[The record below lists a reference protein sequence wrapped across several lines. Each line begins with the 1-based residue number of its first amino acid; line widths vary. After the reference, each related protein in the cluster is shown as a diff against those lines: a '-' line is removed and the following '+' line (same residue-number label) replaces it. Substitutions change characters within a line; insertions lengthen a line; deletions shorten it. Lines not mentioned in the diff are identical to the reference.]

1 MKSGHFYKKRGH
13 IMAREIEMKIP
24 LNQEKYDYIY
34 DVIFG
39 KKSIDGLS
47 VEDPVNIV
55 KKDEYY
61 SKYEIFAE
69 RVAKVRE
76 GVEPQVI
83 RIRTVLKSKDG
94 AENKKYY
101 FTIKRKSVEN
111 GIELNKEDETFIEK
125 PYVLRDLFKLAG
137 YTMWFE
143 KQKNAFSTYCKCSL
157 LDGADFHLELEVVNG
172 FRYIEV
178 EVTDE
183 KYPADEVKAAL
194 GEFMKIFGLN
204 PDDKDGR
211 SWKEIVSAD

>member
-1 MKSGHFYKKRGH
+1 
-13 IMAREIEMKIP
+13 MAREIEMKIP
-24 LNQEKYDYIY
+24 LSQDQYDYIY

-39 KKSIDGLS
+39 KKSIDGLT

-69 RVAKVRE
+69 RVSKVRE

-94 AENKKYY
+94 NENKKYY
-101 FTIKRKSVEN
+101 FTIKRKVIEN
-111 GIELNKEDETFIEK
+111 GIEINKEDETFIEK
-125 PYVLRDLFKLAG
+125 PYVLRDLFQLAG

-143 KQKNAFSTYCKCSL
+143 KQKDAFSTYCKSSVMA
-157 LDGADFHLELEVVNG
+157 GVDFHLELEMVNG
-172 FRYIEV
+172 FKYIEV
-178 EVTDE
+178 EVVDE
-183 KYPADEVKAAL
+183 DDKLPADDVKNAL
-194 GEFMKIFGLN
+194 GEFMKLFGLN
-204 PDDKDGR
+204 PDDKDSR

>member
-1 MKSGHFYKKRGH
+1 
-13 IMAREIEMKIP
+13 MAREIEMKIP
-24 LNQEKYDYIY
+24 LSQDQYDYIY

-39 KKSIDGLS
+39 KKSIDGLT

-69 RVAKVRE
+69 RVSKVRE

-94 AENKKYY
+94 NENKKYY
-101 FTIKRKSVEN
+101 FTIKRKVIEN
-111 GIELNKEDETFIEK
+111 GIEINKEDETFIEK
-125 PYVLRDLFKLAG
+125 PYVLRDLFQLAG

-143 KQKNAFSTYCKCSL
+143 KQKDAFSTYCKSSVMA
-157 LDGADFHLELEVVNG
+157 GVNFHLELEMVNG
-172 FRYIEV
+172 FKYIEV
-178 EVTDE
+178 EVVDE
-183 KYPADEVKAAL
+183 DDKLPADDVKNAL
-194 GEFMKIFGLN
+194 GEFMKLFGLN
-204 PDDKDGR
+204 PDDKDSR